1 MIIDKLIYRSTFV
14 LCPPP
19 EETKPPPAVQKHQQ
33 QIQQPEDTCKTCKTC
48 KQNVASNKQKHTKAS
63 SSKANSPS
71 SPTNRP
77 GLCPVNIIS
86 DTMYTN
92 AANLQQTMLL
102 QQQLLR
108 QALGQNPDNTKA
120 SYTVPNLSQYR
131 FVSSQ
136 QVIR

>member
-1 MIIDKLIYRSTFV
+1 M
-14 LCPPP
+14 
-19 EETKPPPAVQKHQQ
+19 
-33 QIQQPEDTCKTCKTC
+33 
-48 KQNVASNKQKHTKAS
+48 KQKHTKPS

-108 QALGQNPDNTKA
+108 QALGQNPDNTKT
-120 SYTVPNLSQYR
+120 SYTIPNLSQYR

-136 QVIR
+136 QVCYNNLLLY